1 MDILRSNC
9 TLLNAQ
15 PEHAAAKRE
24 QQADTGTYGDDAFW
38 LGMAHLTILALCLV
52 LERYDCYL

>member
-9 TLLNAQ
+9 SLLNAQ

-24 QQADTGTYGDDAFW
+24 QQADTGTYGDYAACP
-38 LGMAHLTILALCLV
+38 GMSHLTILALCLV

>member
-9 TLLNAQ
+9 SLLNAQ

-24 QQADTGTYGDDAFW
+24 QQADTGTYGDYASCTRI
-38 LGMAHLTILALCLV
+38 AHLTILALLLL
-52 LERYDCYL
+52 LEWDDCHL